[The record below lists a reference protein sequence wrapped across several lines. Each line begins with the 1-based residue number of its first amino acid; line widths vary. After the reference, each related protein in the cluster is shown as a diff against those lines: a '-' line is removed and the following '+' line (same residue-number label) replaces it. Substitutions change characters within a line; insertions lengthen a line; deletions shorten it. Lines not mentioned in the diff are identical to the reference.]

1 MSAKLGVTMMPIVS
15 KVYCSA
21 SEVVLAVRRRPNVAN
36 GGGFVVA
43 DYCQRVVF
51 SVDGCGVLG
60 RKEELILRDGE
71 GMLCF
76 SSGERYTDFRSYN
89 HKGPPINYY
98 IQTFAYVGA
107 IIEALSITRQWKG
120 FTYFIG
126 SHKLVFTLK
135 EPNYSCFSRNIP
147 IRISIESKE
156 CCTYGDF
163 DVRGDFPGRSCSI
176 VSSKGDIVAQIGVKK
191 EIERVMASR
200 DLYHVEIKA
209 GMDQAFVFGVIA
221 VLDYI
226 YDGTT
231 RC

>member
-1 MSAKLGVTMMPIVS
+1 MCAKLGMTMMPIVS

-43 DYCQRVVF
+43 DYGQRVVF

-71 GMLCF
+71 GNALLLI
-76 SSGERYTDFRSYN
+76 RR
-89 HKGPPINYY
+89 K
-98 IQTFAYVGA
+98 GA

-120 FTYFIG
+120 FTYDFLG

-135 EPNYSCFSRNIP
+135 EPNYSCFLKNIP
-147 IRISIESKE
+147 IRISIESKD

-163 DVRGDFPGRSCSI
+163 EVRGDFPGRSCSI
-176 VSSKGDIVAQIGVKK
+176 VNSKGDIVAQIGVKK

-221 VLDYI
+221 VLDYL

>member
-1 MSAKLGVTMMPIVS
+1 MSSKLGVTMMPIVS
-15 KVYCSA
+15 KVCCSP
-21 SEVVLAVRRRPNVAN
+21 SEVVLVVRRRPNVAN

-43 DYCQRVVF
+43 DCGQRVVF

-71 GMLCF
+71 GNALLLI
-76 SSGERYTDFRSYN
+76 RR
-89 HKGPPINYY
+89 K
-98 IQTFAYVGA
+98 GA

-120 FTYFIG
+120 FTYDFLG

-135 EPNYSCFSRNIP
+135 EPNYSCFSKNIS
-147 IRISIESKE
+147 IRISIESKD

-163 DVRGDFPGRSCSI
+163 EVRGDFPGRSCSI
-176 VSSKGDIVAQIGVKK
+176 VNPKGDIVAQIGVKK

-200 DLYHVEIKA
+200 DLYHVQIKA
-209 GMDQAFVFGVIA
+209 GVDQAFVFGVIA
-221 VLDYI
+221 VLDYV

>member
-21 SEVVLAVRRRPNVAN
+21 TEVVLAVRRRPNVAN

-43 DYCQRVVF
+43 DYAQRVVF

-71 GMLCF
+71 GNALLLI
-76 SSGERYTDFRSYN
+76 RR
-89 HKGPPINYY
+89 KGS
-98 IQTFAYVGA
+98 

-120 FTYFIG
+120 FTYDFIG

-221 VLDYI
+221 VLDHI

>member
-71 GMLCF
+71 GNALLLI
-76 SSGERYTDFRSYN
+76 RR
-89 HKGPPINYY
+89 KGS
-98 IQTFAYVGA
+98 

-120 FTYFIG
+120 FTYDFIG

-135 EPNYSCFSRNIP
+135 SPTTHAFRGTFQSGSPLSRRSAALTETLMSMATSRTFLQHCQLQGRYSSTAYIH
-147 IRISIESKE
+147 
-156 CCTYGDF
+156 
-163 DVRGDFPGRSCSI
+163 VW
-176 VSSKGDIVAQIGVKK
+176 
-191 EIERVMASR
+191 R
-200 DLYHVEIKA
+200 D
-209 GMDQAFVFGVIA
+209 DQNP
-221 VLDYI
+221 
-226 YDGTT
+226 
-231 RC
+231 

>member
-1 MSAKLGVTMMPIVS
+1 MCTRTRTRGLLRWFAF
-15 KVYCSA
+15 
-21 SEVVLAVRRRPNVAN
+21 EPNVAN

-71 GMLCF
+71 GNALLLI
-76 SSGERYTDFRSYN
+76 RR
-89 HKGPPINYY
+89 K
-98 IQTFAYVGA
+98 GA

-120 FTYFIG
+120 FTYDFIG

-163 DVRGDFPGRSCSI
+163 DVHGDFPGRSCSI
-176 VSSKGDIVAQIGVKK
+176 VNSK
-191 EIERVMASR
+191 EI
-200 DLYHVEIKA
+200 
-209 GMDQAFVFGVIA
+209 
-221 VLDYI
+221 
-226 YDGTT
+226 
-231 RC
+231 